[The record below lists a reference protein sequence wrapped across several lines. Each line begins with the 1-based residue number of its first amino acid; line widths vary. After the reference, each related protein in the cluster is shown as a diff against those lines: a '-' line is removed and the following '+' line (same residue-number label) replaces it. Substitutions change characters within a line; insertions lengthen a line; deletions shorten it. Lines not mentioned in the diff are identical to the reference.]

1 MEEKRIKLNICYDCM
16 KRIPEGSTIC
26 PACGNDNRIQS
37 NPESTLPEG
46 TVLFRKYLVGKVIG
60 RGGFGITYIGYDLD
74 LQLKVAIKEY
84 FPAGV
89 SIRSSRSYD
98 VISDV
103 STSQDHTAFSKGC
116 EAFLDEARMLASV
129 ESPYI
134 VHVRDFFREHG
145 TAYIV
150 MNYVEGVTIPTAMR
164 QSGGRIEASRMT
176 GLVLPLIEQLDDL
189 HEMNIIHRDIKPDNV
204 MIVRDRRG
212 EHLVLLDFGA
222 ARSFVSGNISKTF
235 TAVVT
240 PGFAPPEQYSQR
252 SKQGAYTDV
261 YGLCATLYY
270 AITGAIPPTATERS
284 IENVP
289 IKGLRE
295 FGVNLPRTV
304 ETAIMHGLALRST
317 DRTQTMQQLYEELTA
332 DSAAGGISH
341 SSPEEYLKRQTTLPQ
356 QTFSSKYSRHG
367 KKKRKSSGRMK
378 ILPGVIFLV
387 VILVASVGGF
397 YLVNRNNGVE
407 NVGEMR
413 EISRDDST
421 DASETYVTPTP
432 MPTEMSTGVSE
443 AEESLQVL
451 PVGDYVFFGSYEQD
465 NNPSDGKEAIEWLV
479 LARDGNKALL
489 ISKYALDCQQYNS
502 SFTNITWEN
511 CTLRSWLNEKF
522 LNAAFNSSEQKQ
534 IITSK
539 VTADKNPRY
548 NTSPG
553 NDTMDKVFLLSI
565 TEVNDYF
572 SSSTEA
578 QCSPT
583 EYAKMEKSLANSDGD
598 NCWWWLRSP
607 GFASNRAALV
617 SPDGSV
623 YSDGNHV
630 IYDTDAVRPALWLN
644 LDESVLP

>member
-164 QSGGRIEASRMT
+164 QSGGRIEASRMI

-235 TAVVT
+235 TYHA
-240 PGFAPPEQYSQR
+240 
-252 SKQGAYTDV
+252 AY
-261 YGLCATLYY
+261 C
-270 AITGAIPPTATERS
+270 
-284 IENVP
+284 
-289 IKGLRE
+289 
-295 FGVNLPRTV
+295 
-304 ETAIMHGLALRST
+304 
-317 DRTQTMQQLYEELTA
+317 
-332 DSAAGGISH
+332 
-341 SSPEEYLKRQTTLPQ
+341 
-356 QTFSSKYSRHG
+356 
-367 KKKRKSSGRMK
+367 
-378 ILPGVIFLV
+378 
-387 VILVASVGGF
+387 
-397 YLVNRNNGVE
+397 
-407 NVGEMR
+407 
-413 EISRDDST
+413 
-421 DASETYVTPTP
+421 
-432 MPTEMSTGVSE
+432 
-443 AEESLQVL
+443 
-451 PVGDYVFFGSYEQD
+451 
-465 NNPSDGKEAIEWLV
+465 
-479 LARDGNKALL
+479 
-489 ISKYALDCQQYNS
+489 
-502 SFTNITWEN
+502 
-511 CTLRSWLNEKF
+511 
-522 LNAAFNSSEQKQ
+522 
-534 IITSK
+534 
-539 VTADKNPRY
+539 
-548 NTSPG
+548 
-553 NDTMDKVFLLSI
+553 
-565 TEVNDYF
+565 
-572 SSSTEA
+572 
-578 QCSPT
+578 
-583 EYAKMEKSLANSDGD
+583 
-598 NCWWWLRSP
+598 
-607 GFASNRAALV
+607 
-617 SPDGSV
+617 
-623 YSDGNHV
+623 
-630 IYDTDAVRPALWLN
+630 
-644 LDESVLP
+644 